1 MLTIYH
7 NPRCSKS
14 REALAILESACAEHA
29 QELKVIDY
37 QKTPLSVGQLT
48 TLLEQLGGDVQQ
60 MLRNN
65 EAEYAEKNLAEADDS
80 RALQAIADYPK
91 LLQRPI
97 ATFNGRAVIG
107 RPPEQVLHLF
117 KKVSSHE

>member
-29 QELKVIDY
+29 QELQVIDY
-37 QKTPLSVGQLT
+37 QKTPLS
-48 TLLEQLGGDVQQ
+48 LEQLRVLLDQLGGNVQQ
-60 MLRNN
+60 MLRNT
-65 EAEYAEKNLAEADDS
+65 EEEYTAKNLASADVAK
-80 RALQAIADYPK
+80 ALQAIVECPK

-97 ATFNGRAVIG
+97 ATFNGKAVIG
-107 RPPEQVLHLF
+107 RPPEQVLDLF
-117 KKVSSHE
+117 KEMSSHE

>member
-80 RALQAIADYPK
+80 RALQAIADCPNYC
-91 LLQRPI
+91 
-97 ATFNGRAVIG
+97 N
-107 RPPEQVLHLF
+107 VLSLH
-117 KKVSSHE
+117 SMEERS

>member
-65 EAEYAEKNLAEADDS
+65 EAEYAEKNLAEADVPARFRPS
-80 RALQAIADYPK
+80 LIALSYC
-91 LLQRPI
+91 
-97 ATFNGRAVIG
+97 N
-107 RPPEQVLHLF
+107 VLSLH
-117 KKVSSHE
+117 SMEERS